1 MAPPRALSDRRRSV
15 KSGVTVSPP
24 AAWPRAWAWAIVS
37 LAVGL
42 TAHLAAGGGFALDAL
57 LISAIVLIVVSR
69 AAATRELRLIPLLA
83 LLTAGQIVIH
93 VMFSTTS
100 HGHALASAP
109 ISGNMNVAHIG
120 AVIIAAFMLRHREAG
135 EWADARWNSVMS
147 AVTRHLTRA
156 TVTLPFAQAAPLRI
170 RYANDRWSIT
180 SRCPDALP
188 CRRGPPAFAV

>member
-57 LISAIVLIVVSR
+57 LITAIVLIVVSR

-83 LLTAGQIVIH
+83 LLTAGQLVVHI
-93 VMFSTTS
+93 MFSATA
-100 HGHALASAP
+100 HGHALTSAP
-109 ISGNMNVAHIG
+109 LSRNMNAAHIG
-120 AVIIAAFMLRHREAG
+120 AVMIAALVLRHREAG
-135 EWADARWNSVMS
+135 KWADARWNSVVS

-156 TVTLPFAQAAPLRI
+156 AVTLPFTQAAPPRV
-170 RYANDRWSIT
+170 RYPNDRWSIT
-180 SRCPDALP
+180 SRSSQALP